1 LRRYGN
7 TSITLPARIAALSS
21 NRRCTTRHAAH
32 RTPCAD
38 QHRLDFKV
46 LIHSTGKPY
55 VKLGAINPLKDSN
68 KQRALVAELNT
79 DLFNIYTDL
88 RNNLTL
94 HHMTASHQ

>member
-1 LRRYGN
+1 
-7 TSITLPARIAALSS
+7 
-21 NRRCTTRHAAH
+21 
-32 RTPCAD
+32 
-38 QHRLDFKV
+38 

-68 KQRALVAELNT
+68 KQRALVAELTT